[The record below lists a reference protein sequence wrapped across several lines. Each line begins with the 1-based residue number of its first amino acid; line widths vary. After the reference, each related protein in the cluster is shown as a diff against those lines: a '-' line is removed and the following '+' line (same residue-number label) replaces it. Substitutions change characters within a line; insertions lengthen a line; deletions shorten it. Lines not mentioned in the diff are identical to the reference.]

1 MSPID
6 AAIAKLPGSSVTKAA
21 VAAFAICGAL
31 AYPVFRSKEGRQGH
45 DYLSSER
52 PEVIS
57 SGQDR
62 LRKENRKKL
71 NLTLDQHDGDQSS
84 KQE

>member
-6 AAIAKLPGSSVTKAA
+6 TYLAKFPGSPALKAA
-21 VAAFAICGAL
+21 VVSFTIVGAL

-52 PEVIS
+52 PEAIS
-57 SGQDR
+57 ASQDR

-71 NLTLDQHDGDQSS
+71 NLTLVDTDSS

>member
-1 MSPID
+1 MSRID

-21 VAAFAICGAL
+21 ITAFAICGAL
-31 AYPVFRSKEGRQGH
+31 AYPVFRSEEGRQGH

-52 PEVIS
+52 PEAVS
-57 SGQDR
+57 AGQDHM
-62 LRKENRKKL
+62 RKENRKKL
-71 NLTLDQHDGDQSS
+71 NLTLEKDSES